1 LSGEET
7 AVEEMMD
14 EEEEDDHG
22 EAAARK
28 EIIPTD
34 QDVLNAIQT
43 IQMYGCAKNANVM
56 QATARQLR
64 TDYLTI
70 RQRSSV
76 QQATLTNYFF
86 NVPVVNKRDTSAAAV
101 PLTTADTSDDSKSI

>member
-1 LSGEET
+1 VTNYTNGITL
-7 AVEEMMD
+7 
-14 EEEEDDHG
+14 
-22 EAAARK
+22 
-28 EIIPTD
+28 
-34 QDVLNAIQT
+34 QDVLKAIQT

-64 TDYLTI
+64 TDYLTV

-86 NVPVVNKRDTSAAAV
+86 NVPVVKRDTSAAAL
-101 PLTTADTSDDSKSI
+101 PLTMADTSDDSKSI